1 MSVSPQLIGQIIEYT
16 LKIMTIKTVLF
27 DMDGVVID
35 SEKLHLKAMG
45 LTLEQNGIVY
55 PETMLAGFVGKSD
68 RSFFEHA
75 RDHLDDR
82 VDVDKFLEGKDAL
95 FNSFLPDMQFVDGFL
110 PFAQFIQSKGIA
122 TALVTSSSH
131 WTVNQVDELLGT
143 KKWFNLIVAEE
154 DTVKHKPDPAPYL
167 LALEKLKAATDTT
180 LIIEDSINGI
190 ISGKAAGCLVCGM
203 TTSFDKQTLLD
214 AGADKAF
221 DTYEELKSTFF

>member
-1 MSVSPQLIGQIIEYT
+1 
-16 LKIMTIKTVLF
+16 
-27 DMDGVVID
+27 
-35 SEKLHLKAMG
+35 
-45 LTLEQNGIVY
+45 
-55 PETMLAGFVGKSD
+55 
-68 RSFFEHA
+68 
-75 RDHLDDR
+75 
-82 VDVDKFLEGKDAL
+82 
-95 FNSFLPDMQFVDGFL
+95 MQFVDGFL

-167 LALEKLKAATDTT
+167 LALEKLKAATGTT